1 MAEAV
6 ATAFGEADLSALDIR
21 LVETPN
27 PEVGDLGF
35 GCFPLAKLLRRS
47 PKDIAAALAA
57 AIELPAPFR
66 EARGVGPYLNL
77 WLDRPAFLAALC
89 RDVLDGERPYGT
101 RPPGELGRIVLEF
114 SSPNTNKPQHLGH
127 IRNNVLGMALAR
139 LLEAAGHEVVKVT
152 LVNDRGVHIC
162 KSMLAYQRWGD
173 GATPESTGT
182 KGDHFV
188 GDYYVK
194 FCQEAAADESLE
206 EQAKEMLRRW
216 EQGDEEV
223 MALWR
228 TMNGWVER
236 GFDETYRR
244 LGVAFD
250 RVYHESETYR
260 FGRDIALAALGQGH
274 CQRLPDGAVEIDLT
288 ADGLDKKILLRRDGT
303 SVYMTQD
310 LGTAVRRFEEWQ
322 PEAMFYV
329 VGSEQIYHFK
339 VLFLVL
345 QRFGYAWAEQCR
357 HISYGMVHLPEGK
370 MKSREGK
377 VVDADDLM
385 TEVEAISGQAIRE
398 KHPDISADELA
409 ARQHEIALGAIKF
422 FLLNVNLEKDITFD
436 PAASVSFE
444 GDTGPYIQYAHT
456 RICGILRKA
465 GPAAGTIAS
474 QTRRQPLSPLP
485 RCNANPPHAVPVADF
500 AQLGSDDE
508 VALGRLLMEFP
519 KVVAEA
525 ARTRNPARIAG
536 HVLDVARSFT
546 TFYHGHPVIQA
557 ASPGLGAARL
567 ALCRATAAVLKQGLA
582 LLGIEAPEQ
591 M

>member
-1 MAEAV
+1 
-6 ATAFGEADLSALDIR
+6 
-21 LVETPN
+21 
-27 PEVGDLGF
+27 
-35 GCFPLAKLLRRS
+35 
-47 PKDIAAALAA
+47 
-57 AIELPAPFR
+57 
-66 EARGVGPYLNL
+66 
-77 WLDRPAFLAALC
+77 
-89 RDVLDGERPYGT
+89 
-101 RPPGELGRIVLEF
+101 
-114 SSPNTNKPQHLGH
+114 
-127 IRNNVLGMALAR
+127 
-139 LLEAAGHEVVKVT
+139 
-152 LVNDRGVHIC
+152 
-162 KSMLAYQRWGD
+162 
-173 GATPESTGT
+173 
-182 KGDHFV
+182 
-188 GDYYVK
+188 

-206 EQAKEMLRRW
+206 ADAQEMLQRW
-216 EQGDEEV
+216 EQGDEDTV
-223 MALWR
+223 ALWR

-385 TEVEAISGQAIRE
+385 TEVEALSGQAIRE

-409 ARQHEIALGAIKF
+409 TRQHEIALGAIKF

-465 GPAAGTIAS
+465 CGPCGEQSRVTHAAPAS
-474 QTRRQPLSPLP
+474 EPTPALQARSAEQ
-485 RCNANPPHAVPVADF
+485 F
-500 AQLGSDDE
+500 GSDDE

-557 ASPGLGAARL
+557 DSPGLGAARL

>member
-1 MAEAV
+1 MLDQDLISGFRAALAEAV

-250 RVYHESETYR
+250 RVYHESETYLH
-260 FGRDIALAALGQGH
+260 GRAIVLDALERGL
-274 CQRLPDGAVEIDLT
+274 CTRLPDGAVQIDLA
-288 ADGLDKKILLRRDGT
+288 ADGLDTKILLRRDGT

-310 LGTAVRRFEEWQ
+310 LGTAVRRVEELD
-322 PEAMFYV
+322 PDRLFYV
-329 VGSEQIYHFK
+329 VGSEQDYHFQ
-339 VLFLVL
+339 VLFIILRRL
-345 QRFGYAWAEQCR
+345 GYPWAERCR
-357 HISYGMVHLPEGK
+357 HISYGMVYLPEGK
-370 MKSREGK
+370 MKSREGR
-377 VVDADDLM
+377 VVDADDLLD
-385 TEVEAISGQAIRE
+385 ELEALSAQAVRD
-398 KHPDISADELA
+398 KHPDITGDELA
-409 ARQHEIALGAIKF
+409 VRRRQIALGALKF
-422 FLLNVNLEKDITFD
+422 FVLNVTLEKDIHYD
-436 PAASVSFE
+436 PEASVSFE
-444 GDTGPYIQYAHT
+444 GDTGPYVQYAHT
-456 RICGILRKA
+456 RICGIVRKA
-465 GPAAGTIAS
+465 AEQDVAA
-474 QTRRQPLSPLP
+474 P
-485 RCNANPPHAVPVADF
+485 DF
-500 AQLGSDDE
+500 AQLGNDSE
-508 VALGRLLMEFP
+508 TALGLLLMAYP
-519 KVVAEA
+519 RAIRDAAESC
-525 ARTRNPARIAG
+525 NPARLAG
-536 HVLDVARSFT
+536 HVLDVARAFAS
-546 TFYHGHPVIQA
+546 FYHDNPVLQA
-557 ASPGLGAARL
+557 DTPGLLAARL
-567 ALCRATAAVLKQGLA
+567 ELIQATQTVLANGLA
-582 LLGIEAPEQ
+582 LLGIEAPER